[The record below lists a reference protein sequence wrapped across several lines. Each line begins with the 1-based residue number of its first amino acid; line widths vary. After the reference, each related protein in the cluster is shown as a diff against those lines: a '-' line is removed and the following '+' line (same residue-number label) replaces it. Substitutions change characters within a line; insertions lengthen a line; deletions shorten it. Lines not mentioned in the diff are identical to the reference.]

1 MNFEDLGL
9 QLRLVKN
16 VNDKGYREPT
26 PIQAKAIPVILEG
39 KDVMAAAQTG
49 TGKTA
54 GFTLPILQR
63 LKSHSR
69 PGPREAHCLILV
81 PTRELAAQVSESVL
95 DYGKGLNLNTAVVFG
110 GVNIRPQLRKLERGV
125 DVLIATPGRL
135 LDISNQGGVRFDSL
149 EILVLDEA
157 DRMLDMGFIPDIRRI
172 VSMLPKRRQTLMF
185 SATFP
190 EEIKKLATQFL
201 SDPVSVSVTPPNST
215 VDLIEQRVYPV
226 DKSNKTKLLI
236 HLIDQNNWEQVLV
249 FCRTKHGSDKVTR
262 QLNAAGISSD
272 AIHGN
277 KSQNHRTRALAG
289 FKKGAVKVLVA
300 TDIAARGIDISQLP
314 QVVNLELPD
323 VPEDYVHRIG
333 RTGRAG
339 AIGYAHSLVCAD
351 EVAKLQRI
359 ERLTRQSIPREEIE
373 GFEPEHQL
381 PTKSIVEPA
390 PRRGNNASRGR
401 KPGSNSGP
409 RRSNTDGRASNEGRN
424 TDSRRGNESRGKNTA
439 SSDAGDQKRDQQRRP
454 QRSNTDKPGSQAR
467 GDRPLAKRTNSNH
480 TRSNG

>member
-1 MNFEDLGL
+1 MDFQDLGL
-9 QLRLVKN
+9 QSRLVKS

-54 GFTLPILQR
+54 GFTLPVLQH
-63 LKSHSR
+63 LKSQGR
-69 PGPREAHCLILV
+69 PAARDVHGLILV
-81 PTRELAAQVSESVL
+81 PTRELAAQVSESVE

-149 EILVLDEA
+149 KILVLDEA
-157 DRMLDMGFIPDIRRI
+157 DRMLDMGFIPDIKRI
-172 VSMLPKRRQTLMF
+172 VSKLPKRRQTLMF
-185 SATFP
+185 SATFSD
-190 EEIKKLATQFL
+190 EIKKLAAQFL
-201 SDPVSVSVTPPNST
+201 ISPVSISVTPPNST

-226 DKSNKTKLLI
+226 DKGKKVQLLT
-236 HLIDQNNWEQVLV
+236 HLIKTNNWEQVLV
-249 FCRTKHGSDKVTR
+249 FCRTKHGSDKVVR
-262 QLNAAGISSD
+262 QLNAAGVSSD

-277 KSQNHRTRALAG
+277 KSQNNRTRALAA
-289 FKKGAVKVLVA
+289 FKKGTVRILVA

-339 AIGYAHSLVCAD
+339 AIGCAHSLVCAD

-381 PTKSIVEPA
+381 PTKVQAEPA
-390 PRRGNNASRGR
+390 PRRSNNASRGR
-401 KPGSNSGP
+401 KPGSNSAP
-409 RRSNTDGRASNEGRN
+409 RRSNENRSNNPARG
-424 TDSRRGNESRGKNTA
+424 DSRRGEG
-439 SSDAGDQKRDQQRRP
+439 DDQKRGEQRRP
-454 QRSNTDKPGSQAR
+454 QRSNTDNRGVAAR
-467 GDRPLAKRTNSNH
+467 GDRPLTKRPSGNSA
-480 TRSNG
+480 RSNG